1 MRTSAERKKAA
12 QDWNSDHFRSS
23 PRTSAFA
30 SRDDNQR
37 KIIPEHGRRGRG
49 RVVKGNNV
57 YTGPGIITSRR
68 FSAELAQTAYP
79 PALGFMRQIEQ
90 VIGSELTAKTDA
102 VNVILDANVV
112 AYPATVSPG
121 GKNRYPD
128 RRRVL
133 DMVLDGELLPHVL
146 PSIIFEYAN
155 TVNILALC
163 SQNPRETRAQGFS
176 NLAEILKKSRPLP
189 IPKLQLETRVSDP
202 DDRILFVAYAQLL
215 ADHPDS
221 AFLVT
226 EDYHLLR
233 LQIGE
238 GSLAKNIVTA
248 AELLEVMERL
258 SSTGP
263 FLAGVQ

>member
-1 MRTSAERKKAA
+1 MRTTAETLEIARQFQKEHAGSGPKTKARA
-12 QDWNSDHFRSS
+12 FRN
-23 PRTSAFA
+23 
-30 SRDDNQR
+30 DNQD
-37 KIIPEHGRRGRG
+37 KIIPQHGRRGHG
-49 RVVKGNNV
+49 RILKENV
-57 YTGPGIITSRR
+57 YTSPVIKTSRR

-79 PALGFMRQIEQ
+79 PALGFMRQIEP
-90 VIGSELTAKTDA
+90 VIGTELTAKPDA
-102 VNVILDANVV
+102 VNVVLDANVV
-112 AYPATVSPG
+112 VYPLIVSPG

-163 SQNPRETRAQGFS
+163 SQNPRRTRAEGFS

-202 DDRILFVAYAQLL
+202 DDRILFIAYAQLL

-221 AFLVT
+221 TFLVT

-233 LQIGE
+233 LQTGE
-238 GSLAKNIVTA
+238 GSLAKNIVTT
-248 AELLEVMERL
+248 AELLEVMEGL
-258 SSTGP
+258 SSAGP